1 MTTANV
7 QVGDGKSYSGLSEF
21 HYELDK
27 QDSKF
32 LNQADYDFLIHEH
45 VVLKPQAYSDLQAK
59 QGAMIASRDEA
70 RLKQRKKDTYGSL
83 DGYFKKINSNKKLK
97 HAVSNNYPLLF
108 SVSNLDEYESMQKI
122 VETPPFSMSENDFR
136 KIHTNALKSA
146 VESFDELGIPELSID
161 EYYVHANERGVP
173 HIHSRVLVD
182 AVSVR
187 KGRELP
193 QGNLGTI
200 LTKHYGT
207 KSQKTAFS
215 KFREQTDTHIINH
228 LKDEL
233 EKAFQE
239 KGVDLSSA
247 DIPGADKE
255 KVREYTTLTRTNGV
269 IYDTQQAYIN
279 AEKARELESL
289 KSELDFKE
297 QEIGDREY
305 ELHGKENEAESGFD
319 FALEKSREIYE
330 QATLEKADVEKKER
344 DLERKTNY
352 LNTQINTQITAIN
365 NALNKR
371 KKEEE
376 ERLKKEEM
384 ALKAR
389 EVALKEKEQKDKLQ
403 EEKMALKS
411 DSVQTEKITQ
421 NLDMMDT
428 MEQILSVSD
437 DEGSDIFIDLARENE
452 LIIPENSTETALFSP
467 IPYHSYHSGEPM
479 NHDRDWS
486 TKVLKDDS
494 LKDKFFRRLENFK
507 DAAVEKVKEL
517 AEKVKQKR
525 LEFQRE
531 KNNHF
536 LELEKIIQNEVYM
549 GVDTLISRH
558 LERDVAKVEEVK
570 VETTQKVQNKL
581 DLTDDDR
588 EILIA
593 LLQSEGQSG
602 SRSAKPT
609 TEKTKGHDGLS
620 F

>member
-1 MTTANV
+1 MTTANI

-32 LNQADYDFLIHEH
+32 LNQANYDFQIHER
-45 VVLKPQAYSDLQAK
+45 VILKPQAYSDLQAK

-83 DGYFKKINSNKKLK
+83 DGYFKKINANKKLK
-97 HAVSNNYPLLF
+97 HAVSNNYPMLF

-136 KIHTNALKSA
+136 KLHTKALKSA
-146 VESFDELGIPELSID
+146 VESFDELGIPELMID
-161 EYYVHANERGVP
+161 EYYVHANEKGVP

-200 LTKHYGT
+200 LTKHYGI

-228 LKDEL
+228 LKAEL

-239 KGVDLSSA
+239 KGVDLSSV
-247 DIPGADKE
+247 DIPGEDKE
-255 KVREYTTLTRTNGV
+255 KIHEYTKLTRTNGL

-279 AEKARELESL
+279 AEKEYELENL
-289 KSELDFKE
+289 KNELDFKE
-297 QEIGDREY
+297 QENSNKEY
-305 ELHGKENEAESGFD
+305 ELHGKEFEIESAFEYL
-319 FALEKSREIYE
+319 LEISRENHE
-330 QATLEKADVEKKER
+330 ETVLEKADLKIKER
-344 DLERKTNY
+344 ELERKTNH
-352 LNTQINTQITAIN
+352 LNAQIIARN
-365 NALNKR
+365 NELHKR

-376 ERLKKEEM
+376 ERLEKAEI

-389 EVALKEKEQKDKLQ
+389 EFALKEKEQKVKLQ
-403 EEKMALKS
+403 EEKLALKN

-421 NLDMMDT
+421 NLDMMDN

-467 IPYHSYHSGEPM
+467 LPYYSYHPGEPM

-486 TKVLKDDS
+486 TKVLKDES

-507 DAAVEKVKEL
+507 DAAIEKVKEL

-525 LEFQRE
+525 LEFQQE

-536 LELEKIIQNEVYM
+536 LALGNIIQNEVYV
-549 GVDTLISRH
+549 GVDTLISQH
-558 LERDVAKVEEVK
+558 LERDVEKVK
-570 VETTQKVQNKL
+570 AETTQKVQNKL
-581 DLTDDDR
+581 DLNDDDR
-588 EILIA
+588 DLLITI
-593 LLQSEGQSG
+593 LQSEGQSG
-602 SRSAKPT
+602 SNSTKPNPQ
-609 TEKTKGHDGLS
+609 KTRGYDGLS

>member
-1 MTTANV
+1 MTTANI
-7 QVGDGKSYSGLSEF
+7 QVGDGKSYSGLSEN

-32 LNQADYDFLIHEH
+32 LNQAKYDFPLHER
-45 VVLKPQAYSDLQAK
+45 VILEPQAYSDLQAK

-83 DGYFKKINSNKKLK
+83 DGYFKKINQNQKLK

-108 SVSNLDEYESMQKI
+108 SVSNMDDYESMQKI
-122 VETPPFSMSENDFR
+122 VENPPFSMSENDFR
-136 KIHTNALKSA
+136 KVHTKALKSA
-146 VESFDELGIPELSID
+146 VESFDELGIPELMID
-161 EYYVHANERGVP
+161 EYYVHANEKGVP

-200 LTKHYGT
+200 LTKHYGI

-247 DIPGADKE
+247 DIPEADKE
-255 KVREYTTLTRTNGV
+255 KVREYTTLTRTSGV

-279 AEKARELESL
+279 AEKERELENL
-289 KSELDFKE
+289 KSEQDFKE
-297 QEIGDREY
+297 REISDREY
-305 ELHGKENEAESGFD
+305 ELHGKENEAESSFN
-319 FALEKSREIYE
+319 FALEKGREIYE
-330 QATLEKADVEKKER
+330 QATLEKADVELKER
-344 DLERKTNY
+344 DLERKTNH
-352 LNTQINTQITAIN
+352 LNTQIIAIN
-365 NALNKR
+365 NALHKR

-376 ERLKKEEM
+376 ERLEKAEI

-389 EVALKEKEQKDKLQ
+389 EFALKEKEQKVKSQ
-403 EEKMALKS
+403 EEKLALKN

-421 NLDMMDT
+421 NLDMMDN

-437 DEGSDIFIDLARENE
+437 DEGSDIFMDLARENE
-452 LIIPENSTETALFSP
+452 LIIPENSTENALFSP
-467 IPYHSYHSGEPM
+467 IPYYSYHSGEPM

-494 LKDKFFRRLENFK
+494 LKDKFFKRLENFK

-525 LEFQRE
+525 LEFQQE
-531 KNNHF
+531 KNSHV
-536 LELEKIIQNEVYM
+536 LALGKIIKNEVYV
-549 GVDTLISRH
+549 GVDTLISQH

>member
-32 LNQADYDFLIHEH
+32 LSQANYDFPLHEH
-45 VVLKPQAYSDLQAK
+45 VILKPQAYSDLQAK

-97 HAVSNNYPLLF
+97 HAVSNNYPMLF

-136 KIHTNALKSA
+136 KIHTKALKSA

-215 KFREQTDTHIINH
+215 KFIEQTDTHIINH

-239 KGVDLSSA
+239 KGVDLSSV

-255 KVREYTTLTRTNGV
+255 KIQEYTTLTRTSGV

-297 QEIGDREY
+297 HEIGDREY
-305 ELHGKENEAESGFD
+305 ELRGKENEAESGFD

-344 DLERKTNY
+344 ELERKNNH
-352 LNTQINTQITAIN
+352 LNTQIIAIN
-365 NALNKR
+365 NALNKK

-376 ERLKKEEM
+376 ERLEKEEM

-389 EVALKEKEQKDKLQ
+389 EVALKEKEQKVKLQ
-403 EEKMALKS
+403 EEKLVLKN

-421 NLDMMDT
+421 NLDMMDN

-517 AEKVKQKR
+517 SEKVKQKR
-525 LEFQRE
+525 LDFQQE
-531 KNNHF
+531 KNKHF
-536 LELEKIIQNEVYM
+536 LALGKIIQNEVYM
-549 GVDTLISRH
+549 GVDTLISQH
-558 LERDVAKVEEVK
+558 LERDVATVEEVK
-570 VETTQKVQNKL
+570 AETTQKVQNKL
-581 DLTDDDR
+581 DLSDDDR

-602 SRSAKPT
+602 SKSTKPNPQ
-609 TEKTKGHDGLS
+609 KTRGHDGLS

>member
-32 LNQADYDFLIHEH
+32 LSQANYDFPLHEH
-45 VVLKPQAYSDLQAK
+45 VILKPQAYSDLQAK

-97 HAVSNNYPLLF
+97 HAVSNSYPMLF
-108 SVSNLDEYESMQKI
+108 SVSNMDEYESMQKI

-200 LTKHYGT
+200 LTKHYGI

-215 KFREQTDTHIINH
+215 KFREQTDTHIITH

-239 KGVDLSSA
+239 KGVDLSSV

-255 KVREYTTLTRTNGV
+255 KIQEYTTLTRTSGV

-297 QEIGDREY
+297 HEIGDREY
-305 ELHGKENEAESGFD
+305 ELRGKENEAESGFD

-344 DLERKTNY
+344 ELERKNNH
-352 LNTQINTQITAIN
+352 LNTQIIAIN
-365 NALNKR
+365 NALNKK

-376 ERLKKEEM
+376 ERLEKEEM

-389 EVALKEKEQKDKLQ
+389 EVALKEKEQKVKLQ
-403 EEKMALKS
+403 EEKLVLKN

-452 LIIPENSTETALFSP
+452 LIIPENSTETALFTP
-467 IPYHSYHSGEPM
+467 IPYYSYHSGEPM
-479 NHDRDWS
+479 NHDRAWS
-486 TKVLKDDS
+486 TNVLKDDS

-517 AEKVKQKR
+517 SEKVKQRR
-525 LEFQRE
+525 LEFQQE
-531 KNNHF
+531 KNSHF
-536 LELEKIIQNEVYM
+536 LALGKIIQNEVYM
-549 GVDTLISRH
+549 GVDTLISQH

-570 VETTQKVQNKL
+570 AETTQNVQNKL
-581 DLTDDDR
+581 DLSDDDR
-588 EILIA
+588 ELLMTI
-593 LLQSEGQSG
+593 LQSEGQSG
-602 SRSAKPT
+602 SKSTKPNPQ
-609 TEKTKGHDGLS
+609 KTRGHDGLS

>member
-1 MTTANV
+1 MTTANI

-32 LNQADYDFLIHEH
+32 LSQANYDFPLHEH
-45 VVLKPQAYSDLQAK
+45 VILKPQAYSDLQAK

-97 HAVSNNYPLLF
+97 HAVSNNYPMLF
-108 SVSNLDEYESMQKI
+108 SVSNIAEYESMQKI
-122 VETPPFSMSENDFR
+122 VKTPPFSMSENDFR
-136 KIHTNALKSA
+136 KIHTKALKSA

-161 EYYVHANERGVP
+161 EYYVHANEQGVP

-200 LTKHYGT
+200 LTKHYGI

-215 KFREQTDTHIINH
+215 KFREQTDTHIITH

-247 DIPGADKE
+247 DIPGEDKE
-255 KVREYTTLTRTNGV
+255 KILEYTTLTRTSGV

-279 AEKARELESL
+279 AQKERELENL

-297 QEIGDREY
+297 KEISDREY
-305 ELHGKENEAESGFD
+305 EVHGKENEAESGFD
-319 FALEKSREIYE
+319 FALEKGREIYE
-330 QATLEKADVEKKER
+330 QATLEKAVVEKKER
-344 DLERKTNY
+344 ELESKTNH
-352 LNTQINTQITAIN
+352 LHTQIIAIN

-376 ERLKKEEM
+376 ERLEKEEI

-389 EVALKEKEQKDKLQ
+389 EVALKEKEQKVELQ
-403 EEKMALKS
+403 EEKMALKN

-452 LIIPENSTETALFSP
+452 LIIPENSTETALFTP
-467 IPYHSYHSGEPM
+467 IPYYSYHSGEPM
-479 NHDRDWS
+479 NRDRDWS

-531 KNNHF
+531 KNSHF
-536 LELEKIIQNEVYM
+536 LALGNTIQNEISV
-549 GVDTLISRH
+549 GVDTLISQH
-558 LERDVAKVEEVK
+558 LERDVATVEKVK

-581 DLTDDDR
+581 DLSDDDR

-602 SRSAKPT
+602 SKSTKPNPQ
-609 TEKTKGHDGLS
+609 KTRGHDGLS

>member
-1 MTTANV
+1 MTTANI

-32 LNQADYDFLIHEH
+32 LNQANYDFPIHEH
-45 VVLKPQAYSDLQAK
+45 VILKKQAYSDLQAK

-108 SVSNLDEYESMQKI
+108 SVSNMDEYESMQKI

-136 KIHTNALKSA
+136 KIHTKALKSA

-161 EYYVHANERGVP
+161 EYYVHANEQGVP

-200 LTKHYGT
+200 LTKHYGI

-239 KGVDLSSA
+239 KGVDLSSV
-247 DIPGADKE
+247 DIPGEDKE
-255 KVREYTTLTRTNGV
+255 KIQEYTTLTRTSGV

-279 AEKARELESL
+279 AEKARELENL

-297 QEIGDREY
+297 KEISDREY
-305 ELHGKENEAESGFD
+305 DVHGKEIETESSFN
-319 FALEKSREIYE
+319 FALEKGREIYE
-330 QATLEKADVEKKER
+330 EATLEKADVEKKER
-344 DLERKTNY
+344 ELASKTNN
-352 LNTQINTQITAIN
+352 LNTQIIAIN

-376 ERLKKEEM
+376 ERLEKEEM

-389 EVALKEKEQKDKLQ
+389 EVALKEKEQKVKLQ
-403 EEKMALKS
+403 EEKMALKN

-452 LIIPENSTETALFSP
+452 LIIPENSTETALFTP
-467 IPYHSYHSGEPM
+467 IPYYSYHSGEPM
-479 NHDRDWS
+479 NRDRDWS

-517 AEKVKQKR
+517 AEKVKQRR
-525 LEFQRE
+525 LEFQQE
-531 KNNHF
+531 KNSHF
-536 LELEKIIQNEVYM
+536 LALGKIIQNEVYM
-549 GVDTLISRH
+549 GVDTLISQH

-570 VETTQKVQNKL
+570 AETTQKVQTKL
-581 DLTDDDR
+581 DLSDDDR
-588 EILIA
+588 ELLMTI
-593 LLQSEGQSG
+593 LQSEGQSG
-602 SRSAKPT
+602 SKSTKPNPQ
-609 TEKTKGHDGLS
+609 KTRGHDGLS

>member
-1 MTTANV
+1 MTTANI
-7 QVGDGKSYSGLSEF
+7 QVGDGKSYSGLSEY

-32 LNQADYDFLIHEH
+32 LNQADYDFPIHEH

-136 KIHTNALKSA
+136 KIHTKALKSA
-146 VESFDELGIPELSID
+146 VESFDELGIPQLSID
-161 EYYVHANERGVP
+161 EYYVHANEQGVP

-200 LTKHYGT
+200 LTKHYGI

-233 EKAFQE
+233 EKAFQD

-247 DIPGADKE
+247 DIPGEDKE
-255 KVREYTTLTRTNGV
+255 KIQEYTTLTRTSGV

-279 AEKARELESL
+279 AEKEHALENL
-289 KSELDFKE
+289 KNELDFKE
-297 QEIGDREY
+297 REISDREY
-305 ELHGKENEAESGFD
+305 EVHGKEIETESSFN

-344 DLERKTNY
+344 DLERKTNH
-352 LNTQINTQITAIN
+352 LDTQIIAIN
-365 NALNKR
+365 NAFHKR

-376 ERLKKEEM
+376 ERLENAEI

-389 EVALKEKEQKDKLQ
+389 EVALKEKEQKVKLQ
-403 EEKMALKS
+403 EEKLALKN

-452 LIIPENSTETALFSP
+452 LIIPENSTETALFTP
-467 IPYHSYHSGEPM
+467 IPYYSYHSGEPM
-479 NHDRDWS
+479 NRDRDWS

-525 LEFQRE
+525 LDFQQE
-531 KNNHF
+531 KNSHF
-536 LELEKIIQNEVYM
+536 LALEKIIQNEVYV
-549 GVDTLISRH
+549 GVDTLISQH

>member
-32 LNQADYDFLIHEH
+32 LSQANYDFPLHEH
-45 VVLKPQAYSDLQAK
+45 VILKPQAYSDLQAK

-136 KIHTNALKSA
+136 KIHTKALKSA

-161 EYYVHANERGVP
+161 EYYVHANEQGVP

-200 LTKHYGT
+200 LTKHYGI

-215 KFREQTDTHIINH
+215 KFREQTDTHIITH

-279 AEKARELESL
+279 AEKERELENL

-297 QEIGDREY
+297 QEIGDKEY
-305 ELHGKENEAESGFD
+305 ELRGKEFEIDSAFEFLIETD
-319 FALEKSREIYE
+319 REIHEETLLEKDDLEIKEREI
-330 QATLEKADVEKKER
+330 ASKA
-344 DLERKTNY
+344 NY
-352 LNTQINTQITAIN
+352 LNAQIIART
-365 NALNKR
+365 NALHKR

-389 EVALKEKEQKDKLQ
+389 EVALKEKEQKVKLQ

-517 AEKVKQKR
+517 AEKVKQR
-525 LEFQRE
+525 HLDFQQE
-531 KNNHF
+531 KNSHF
-536 LELEKIIQNEVYM
+536 LALEKIIHNEVYA
-549 GVDTLISRH
+549 GVDTLISQH

-588 EILIA
+588 ELLMTI
-593 LLQSEGQSG
+593 LQSEGQSG

>member
-1 MTTANV
+1 MTTANI

-32 LNQADYDFLIHEH
+32 LNQADYDFPIHEH
-45 VVLKPQAYSDLQAK
+45 VILKPQAYSDLQAK

-97 HAVSNNYPLLF
+97 HAVSNSYPMLF
-108 SVSNLDEYESMQKI
+108 SVSNMDEYESMQKI

-146 VESFDELGIPELSID
+146 VESFDELGISELSID

-200 LTKHYGT
+200 LTKHYGI

-228 LKDEL
+228 LKAEL

-239 KGVDLSSA
+239 KGVDLSSV
-247 DIPGADKE
+247 DIPGEDKE
-255 KVREYTTLTRTNGV
+255 KVREYTTLTRTSGV

-279 AEKARELESL
+279 AEKARELENL

-297 QEIGDREY
+297 REISDREY
-305 ELHGKENEAESGFD
+305 ELHGKENEADSAFD
-319 FALEKSREIYE
+319 FALEKGREIYE
-330 QATLEKADVEKKER
+330 QATLEKADVEIKER
-344 DLERKTNY
+344 DLERKNNH
-352 LNTQINTQITAIN
+352 LNTQIIAIN
-365 NALNKR
+365 NALHKR

-376 ERLKKEEM
+376 ERLEKAEI

-389 EVALKEKEQKDKLQ
+389 EFALKEKEQKVKSQ
-403 EEKMALKS
+403 EEKLALKN
-411 DSVQTEKITQ
+411 DNLQAEKITQ

-479 NHDRDWS
+479 NRDRDWS

-517 AEKVKQKR
+517 AEKVKQRR
-525 LEFQRE
+525 LEFQQE
-531 KNNHF
+531 KNSHF
-536 LELEKIIQNEVYM
+536 LALGKIIQNEVYM
-549 GVDTLISRH
+549 GVDTLISQH
-558 LERDVAKVEEVK
+558 LERDVATVEEVK
-570 VETTQKVQNKL
+570 AETTQKVQNKL
-581 DLTDDDR
+581 DLSDDDR

-602 SRSAKPT
+602 SKSTKPNPQ
-609 TEKTKGHDGLS
+609 KTRGHDGLS

>member
-1 MTTANV
+1 MTTANI
-7 QVGDGKSYSGLSEF
+7 QVGAGKSYSGLSEN

-32 LNQADYDFLIHEH
+32 LNQAKYDFPLHER
-45 VVLKPQAYSDLQAK
+45 VILEPQAYSDLQAK

-83 DGYFKKINSNKKLK
+83 DGYFKKINQNQKLK

-108 SVSNLDEYESMQKI
+108 SVSNMDDYESMQKI
-122 VETPPFSMSENDFR
+122 VENPPFSMSENDFR
-136 KIHTNALKSA
+136 KVHTKALKSA
-146 VESFDELGIPELSID
+146 VESFDELGIPELMID
-161 EYYVHANERGVP
+161 EYYVHANEKGVP

-200 LTKHYGT
+200 LTKHYGI

-239 KGVDLSSA
+239 KGVDLSRV
-247 DIPGADKE
+247 DIPGEDKE
-255 KVREYTTLTRTNGV
+255 KIQEYTTLTRTNGV

-279 AEKARELESL
+279 AEKEHELENL

-297 QEIGDREY
+297 QEMGDREY
-305 ELHGKENEAESGFD
+305 ELRGKEFENESHFD
-319 FALEKSREIYE
+319 FLIEMSREIHE
-330 QATLEKADVEKKER
+330 ETLMEKAVLENEER
-344 DLERKTNY
+344 EIASKANH
-352 LNTQINTQITAIN
+352 LNAQIIAIN

-376 ERLKKEEM
+376 ERLEKEEM

-389 EVALKEKEQKDKLQ
+389 EVALKEKEQKVKLQ
-403 EEKMALKS
+403 EEKMALKN

-452 LIIPENSTETALFSP
+452 LIIPENSTETALFTP
-467 IPYHSYHSGEPM
+467 IPYYSYHSGEPM
-479 NHDRDWS
+479 NRDRDWS

-517 AEKVKQKR
+517 AEKVKQRR
-525 LEFQRE
+525 LEFQQE
-531 KNNHF
+531 KNSHF
-536 LELEKIIQNEVYM
+536 LALGKIIQNEVYM
-549 GVDTLISRH
+549 GVDTLISQH
-558 LERDVAKVEEVK
+558 LERDVATVEEVK
-570 VETTQKVQNKL
+570 AETTQKVQNKL
-581 DLTDDDR
+581 DLSDDDR

-602 SRSAKPT
+602 SKSTKPT
-609 TEKTKGHDGLS
+609 TEKAKGHDGLS

>member
-32 LNQADYDFLIHEH
+32 LSQANYDFPLHEH
-45 VVLKPQAYSDLQAK
+45 VILKPQAYSDLQAK

-97 HAVSNNYPLLF
+97 HAVSNNYPMLF

-136 KIHTNALKSA
+136 KIHTKALKSA

-200 LTKHYGT
+200 LTKHYGI

-215 KFREQTDTHIINH
+215 KFREQTDTHIITH

-239 KGVDLSSA
+239 KGVDLSSV

-255 KVREYTTLTRTNGV
+255 KIQEYTTLTRTSGV

-297 QEIGDREY
+297 HEIGDREY
-305 ELHGKENEAESGFD
+305 ELRGKENEAESGFD

-344 DLERKTNY
+344 ELERKNNH
-352 LNTQINTQITAIN
+352 LNTQIIAIN
-365 NALNKR
+365 NALNKK

-376 ERLKKEEM
+376 ERLEKEEM

-389 EVALKEKEQKDKLQ
+389 EVALKEKEQKVKLQ
-403 EEKMALKS
+403 EEKLALKN

-452 LIIPENSTETALFSP
+452 LIIPENSTETALFTP
-467 IPYHSYHSGEPM
+467 IPYYSYHSGEPM

-486 TKVLKDDS
+486 TNVLKDDS

-517 AEKVKQKR
+517 AEKVKQR
-525 LEFQRE
+525 HLDFQQE
-531 KNNHF
+531 KNSHF
-536 LELEKIIQNEVYM
+536 LALEKIIHNEVYA
-549 GVDTLISRH
+549 GVDTLISQH

-588 EILIA
+588 ELLMTI
-593 LLQSEGQSG
+593 LQSEGQSG

>member
-136 KIHTNALKSA
+136 KIHTKALKSA

-200 LTKHYGT
+200 LTKHYGI

-215 KFREQTDTHIINH
+215 KFREQTDTHIITH

-239 KGVDLSSA
+239 KGVDLSSV

-255 KVREYTTLTRTNGV
+255 KIQEYTTLMRTSGV

-344 DLERKTNY
+344 ELERKNNH
-352 LNTQINTQITAIN
+352 LNTQIIAIN

-376 ERLKKEEM
+376 ERLEKEEM

-389 EVALKEKEQKDKLQ
+389 EVALKEKEQKVKLQ
-403 EEKMALKS
+403 EEKMALKN

-452 LIIPENSTETALFSP
+452 LIIPENSTETALFTP
-467 IPYHSYHSGEPM
+467 IPYYSYHSGEPM
-479 NHDRDWS
+479 NHDRAWS
-486 TKVLKDDS
+486 TNVLKDDS

-517 AEKVKQKR
+517 SEKVKQKR
-525 LEFQRE
+525 LEFHQE
-531 KNNHF
+531 KNSHI
-536 LELEKIIQNEVYM
+536 LALGKIIQNEVYT
-549 GVDTLISRH
+549 GVDTLISQH

-570 VETTQKVQNKL
+570 AETTQNVQNKL
-581 DLTDDDR
+581 DLSDDDR
-588 EILIA
+588 ELLMTI
-593 LLQSEGQSG
+593 LQSEGQSG
-602 SRSAKPT
+602 SKSTKPNPQ
-609 TEKTKGHDGLS
+609 KTRGHDGLS

>member
-32 LNQADYDFLIHEH
+32 LSQANYDFPLHEH
-45 VVLKPQAYSDLQAK
+45 VILKPQAYSDLQAK

-97 HAVSNNYPLLF
+97 HAVSNNYPMLF

-136 KIHTNALKSA
+136 KIHTKALKSA

-200 LTKHYGT
+200 LTKHYGI

-215 KFREQTDTHIINH
+215 KFREQTDTHIITH

-239 KGVDLSSA
+239 KGVDLSSV

-255 KVREYTTLTRTNGV
+255 KIQEYTTLTRTSGV

-297 QEIGDREY
+297 HEIGDREY
-305 ELHGKENEAESGFD
+305 ELHGKENEAESSFN
-319 FALEKSREIYE
+319 FALEKGREIYE

-344 DLERKTNY
+344 DLERKTNH
-352 LNTQINTQITAIN
+352 LNTQIIAIN

-376 ERLKKEEM
+376 ERLEKEEM

-389 EVALKEKEQKDKLQ
+389 EVALKEKEQKVKLQ
-403 EEKMALKS
+403 EEKLVLKN

-452 LIIPENSTETALFSP
+452 LIIPENSTETALFTP
-467 IPYHSYHSGEPM
+467 IPYYSYHSGEPM

-486 TKVLKDDS
+486 TNVLKDDS

-517 AEKVKQKR
+517 AEKVKQR
-525 LEFQRE
+525 HLDFQQE
-531 KNNHF
+531 KNSHF
-536 LELEKIIQNEVYM
+536 LALEKIIHNEVYA
-549 GVDTLISRH
+549 GVDTLISQH

-588 EILIA
+588 ELLMTI
-593 LLQSEGQSG
+593 LQSEGQSG

>member
-1 MTTANV
+1 MTTANI

-32 LNQADYDFLIHEH
+32 LNQANYDFPIHEH
-45 VVLKPQAYSDLQAK
+45 VILKKQAYSDLQAK

-108 SVSNLDEYESMQKI
+108 SVSNMDEYESMQKI

-136 KIHTNALKSA
+136 KIHTKALKSA

-161 EYYVHANERGVP
+161 EYYVHANEQGVP

-200 LTKHYGT
+200 LTKHYGI

-239 KGVDLSSA
+239 KGVDLSSV
-247 DIPGADKE
+247 DIPGEDKE
-255 KVREYTTLTRTNGV
+255 KIQEYTTLTRTSGV

-279 AEKARELESL
+279 AEKARELENL

-297 QEIGDREY
+297 KEISDREY
-305 ELHGKENEAESGFD
+305 DVHGKEIETESSFN
-319 FALEKSREIYE
+319 FALEKGREIYE
-330 QATLEKADVEKKER
+330 EATLEKADVEKKER
-344 DLERKTNY
+344 ELASKTNN
-352 LNTQINTQITAIN
+352 LNTQIIAIN

-376 ERLKKEEM
+376 ERLEKEEM

-389 EVALKEKEQKDKLQ
+389 EVALKEKEQKVKLQ
-403 EEKMALKS
+403 EEKMALKN

-452 LIIPENSTETALFSP
+452 LIIPENSTETALFTP
-467 IPYHSYHSGEPM
+467 IPYYSYHSGEPM
-479 NHDRDWS
+479 NRDRDWS

-494 LKDKFFRRLENFK
+494 LKAKFFRRLENFK

-517 AEKVKQKR
+517 AEKVKQRR
-525 LEFQRE
+525 LEFQQE
-531 KNNHF
+531 KNSHF
-536 LELEKIIQNEVYM
+536 LALGKIIQNEVYM
-549 GVDTLISRH
+549 GVDTLISQH
-558 LERDVAKVEEVK
+558 LERDVATVEEVK
-570 VETTQKVQNKL
+570 AETTQKVQNKL
-581 DLTDDDR
+581 DLSDDDR
-588 EILIA
+588 KLLMTI
-593 LLQSEGQSG
+593 LQSEGQSG
-602 SRSAKPT
+602 SRSTKPT
-609 TEKTKGHDGLS
+609 TEKTKGYDGLN

>member
-1 MTTANV
+1 MTTANI

-32 LNQADYDFLIHEH
+32 LNQANYDFPIHEH
-45 VVLKPQAYSDLQAK
+45 VILKPQAYSDLQAK

-97 HAVSNNYPLLF
+97 HAVSNSYPMLF

-122 VETPPFSMSENDFR
+122 VENPPFSMSESDFR
-136 KIHTNALKSA
+136 KVHTKALKSA
-146 VESFDELGIPELSID
+146 VESFDELGIPELMID

-200 LTKHYGT
+200 LTKHYGI

-228 LKDEL
+228 LKAEL
-233 EKAFQE
+233 EKEFQE
-239 KGVDLSSA
+239 KGVDLSSV

-255 KVREYTTLTRTNGV
+255 KIQEYTQLTRTNGV

-279 AEKARELESL
+279 AEKEHELESL

-297 QEIGDREY
+297 RENDDREY
-305 ELHGKENEAESGFD
+305 EFRGKEFELESGFD
-319 FALEKSREIYE
+319 FLLEMSHEIHEEAVLEKDYLEI
-330 QATLEKADVEKKER
+330 KER
-344 DLERKTNY
+344 ELASKANDLNAEIIARS
-352 LNTQINTQITAIN
+352 
-365 NALNKR
+365 NALHKR

-376 ERLKKEEM
+376 KRLEQEEM

-389 EVALKEKEQKDKLQ
+389 EVALKEKEQKLKLQ
-403 EEKMALKS
+403 EEKIALKS
-411 DSVQTEKITQ
+411 DSVQAEKITQ
-421 NLDMMDT
+421 NLDMMDN

-479 NHDRDWS
+479 NHDRNWS
-486 TKVLKDDS
+486 TKVLKDES
-494 LKDKFFRRLENFK
+494 LKDKFFKRLENFK
-507 DAAVEKVKEL
+507 DAALERVKEV

-525 LEFQRE
+525 SEFQRE

-536 LELEKIIQNEVYM
+536 LALGKIIQNEVSV
-549 GVDTLISRH
+549 GVDTLISQH
-558 LERDVAKVEEVK
+558 LERNVTAVEEVK
-570 VETTQKVQNKL
+570 IETSQHVQSKL
-581 DLTDDDR
+581 ALTDDDR
-588 EILIA
+588 EVLIA
-593 LLQSEGQSG
+593 LLQAEGKSG
-602 SRSAKPT
+602 SRSIKPT
-609 TEKTKGHDGLS
+609 TEKTRGNDGLS

>member
-1 MTTANV
+1 MTTANI

-32 LNQADYDFLIHEH
+32 LSQADYDFPIHEH
-45 VVLKPQAYSDLQAK
+45 VILKPQAYSDLQAK

-97 HAVSNNYPLLF
+97 HAVSNNYPMLF
-108 SVSNLDEYESMQKI
+108 SVSNMDEYESMQKI

-136 KIHTNALKSA
+136 KIHTKALKSA
-146 VESFDELGIPELSID
+146 VESFDELGIPQLSID
-161 EYYVHANERGVP
+161 EYYVHANEQGVP

-200 LTKHYGT
+200 LTKHYGI

-239 KGVDLSSA
+239 KGVDLSSV
-247 DIPGADKE
+247 DIPGEDKE
-255 KVREYTTLTRTNGV
+255 KIQEYTKLTRTNGV

-279 AEKARELESL
+279 SEKEYELENL
-289 KSELDFKE
+289 KNEIDFKG
-297 QEIGDREY
+297 QEMGDREY
-305 ELHGKENEAESGFD
+305 ELRGKEFENESRFD
-319 FALEKSREIYE
+319 FLIEMSREIHE
-330 QATLEKADVEKKER
+330 ETLLEKADLEIKER
-344 DLERKTNY
+344 EIASKANH
-352 LNTQINTQITAIN
+352 LNAQIIARN
-365 NALNKR
+365 NALHKR
-371 KKEEE
+371 RKEEE
-376 ERLKKEEM
+376 ERLEKAEI

-389 EVALKEKEQKDKLQ
+389 EFALKEKEQKVKLQ
-403 EEKMALKS
+403 EEKLALKN

-421 NLDMMDT
+421 NLDMMDN

-452 LIIPENSTETALFSP
+452 LIIPENSSETALFTP
-467 IPYHSYHSGEPM
+467 IPYYSYHSGEPM
-479 NHDRDWS
+479 NRDRDWS

-507 DAAVEKVKEL
+507 DAAIEKIKEL

-536 LELEKIIQNEVYM
+536 LALGNVIQNEVYV
-549 GVDTLISRH
+549 GVDTLISQH
-558 LERDVAKVEEVK
+558 LERDVAKVEKVK
-570 VETTQKVQNKL
+570 AETTQKAQNKL
-581 DLTDDDR
+581 DLNDDDR
-588 EILIA
+588 DLLITI
-593 LLQSEGQSG
+593 LQSEGQSG
-602 SRSAKPT
+602 SKSTKPNPQ
-609 TEKTKGHDGLS
+609 KTRGYDGLS

>member
-32 LNQADYDFLIHEH
+32 LSQANYDFPLHEH
-45 VVLKPQAYSDLQAK
+45 VILKPQAYSDLQAK

-97 HAVSNNYPLLF
+97 HAVSNNYPMLF

-136 KIHTNALKSA
+136 KIHTKALKSA

-200 LTKHYGT
+200 LTKHYGI

-215 KFREQTDTHIINH
+215 KFREQTDTHIITH

-239 KGVDLSSA
+239 KGVDLSRV
-247 DIPGADKE
+247 DIPGEDKE
-255 KVREYTTLTRTNGV
+255 KIQEYTTLTRTSGV

-297 QEIGDREY
+297 HEIGDREY
-305 ELHGKENEAESGFD
+305 ELRGKENEAESGFD

-344 DLERKTNY
+344 ELERKNNH
-352 LNTQINTQITAIN
+352 LNTQIIAIN

-376 ERLKKEEM
+376 ERLEKEEM

-389 EVALKEKEQKDKLQ
+389 EVALKEKEQKVKLQ
-403 EEKMALKS
+403 EEKLVLKN

-452 LIIPENSTETALFSP
+452 LIIPENSTETALFTP
-467 IPYHSYHSGEPM
+467 IPYYSYHSGEPM

-517 AEKVKQKR
+517 AEKVKQR
-525 LEFQRE
+525 HLDFQQE
-531 KNNHF
+531 KNSHF
-536 LELEKIIQNEVYM
+536 LALEKIIHNEVYA
-549 GVDTLISRH
+549 GVDTLISQH

-588 EILIA
+588 ELLMTI
-593 LLQSEGQSG
+593 LQSEGQSG

>member
-1 MTTANV
+1 MTTANI

-32 LNQADYDFLIHEH
+32 LNQANYDFPIHEH
-45 VVLKPQAYSDLQAK
+45 VILKKQAYSDLQAK

-108 SVSNLDEYESMQKI
+108 SVSNMDEYESMQKI

-136 KIHTNALKSA
+136 KIHTKALKSA

-200 LTKHYGT
+200 LTKHYGI

-239 KGVDLSSA
+239 KGVDLSSV
-247 DIPGADKE
+247 DIPGEDKE
-255 KVREYTTLTRTNGV
+255 KIQEYTTLTRTSGV

-279 AEKARELESL
+279 AEKARELENL

-297 QEIGDREY
+297 KEISDREY
-305 ELHGKENEAESGFD
+305 DVHGKEIETESSFN
-319 FALEKSREIYE
+319 FALEKGREIYE
-330 QATLEKADVEKKER
+330 EATLEKADVEKKER
-344 DLERKTNY
+344 ELASKTNN
-352 LNTQINTQITAIN
+352 LNTQIIAIN

-376 ERLKKEEM
+376 ERLEKEEM

-389 EVALKEKEQKDKLQ
+389 EVALKEKEQKVKLQ
-403 EEKMALKS
+403 EEKMALKN

-452 LIIPENSTETALFSP
+452 LIIPENSTETALFTP
-467 IPYHSYHSGEPM
+467 IPYYSYHSGEPM
-479 NHDRDWS
+479 NRDRDWS

-517 AEKVKQKR
+517 AEKVKQRR
-525 LEFQRE
+525 LEFQQE
-531 KNNHF
+531 KNSHF
-536 LELEKIIQNEVYM
+536 LALGKIIKNEVYV
-549 GVDTLISRH
+549 GVDTLISQH
-558 LERDVAKVEEVK
+558 LERDVATVEEVK
-570 VETTQKVQNKL
+570 AETTQKVQNKL
-581 DLTDDDR
+581 DLSDDDR
-588 EILIA
+588 ELLMTI
-593 LLQSEGQSG
+593 LQSEGQSG
-602 SRSAKPT
+602 SRSTKPT
-609 TEKTKGHDGLS
+609 TEKTKGYDGLS

>member
-136 KIHTNALKSA
+136 KIHTKALKSA

-200 LTKHYGT
+200 LTKHYGI

-215 KFREQTDTHIINH
+215 KFREQTDTHIITH

-239 KGVDLSSA
+239 KGVDLSSV

-255 KVREYTTLTRTNGV
+255 KIQEYTTLTRTSGV

-279 AEKARELESL
+279 AEKARELENL

-297 QEIGDREY
+297 QEISDREY
-305 ELHGKENEAESGFD
+305 EVHGKEIETESSFN
-319 FALEKSREIYE
+319 FALEKGREIYE
-330 QATLEKADVEKKER
+330 EATLEKADVEKKER
-344 DLERKTNY
+344 DLERKNNH
-352 LNTQINTQITAIN
+352 LNTQIIAIN

-376 ERLKKEEM
+376 ERLEKEEM

-389 EVALKEKEQKDKLQ
+389 EVALKEKEQKVKLQ
-403 EEKMALKS
+403 EEKLVLKN

-452 LIIPENSTETALFSP
+452 LIIPENSTETALFTP
-467 IPYHSYHSGEPM
+467 IPYYSYHSGEPM

-486 TKVLKDDS
+486 TRVLKDDS

-517 AEKVKQKR
+517 SEKVKQKR
-525 LEFQRE
+525 LDFQQE
-531 KNNHF
+531 KNSHF

-558 LERDVAKVEEVK
+558 LERDVATVEKVK
-570 VETTQKVQNKL
+570 VEATQKVQSKL
-581 DLTDDDR
+581 DLSDDDR
-588 EILIA
+588 EILMTI
-593 LLQSEGQSG
+593 LQSEGQSG

>member
-97 HAVSNNYPLLF
+97 HAVPNSYPMLF
-108 SVSNLDEYESMQKI
+108 SVSNMDEYESMQKI

-146 VESFDELGIPELSID
+146 VESFDELGIPQLSID

-200 LTKHYGT
+200 LTKHYGI

-215 KFREQTDTHIINH
+215 KFREQTDTHIITH

-239 KGVDLSSA
+239 KGVDLSSV

-255 KVREYTTLTRTNGV
+255 KIQEYTTLTRTSGV

-279 AEKARELESL
+279 AEKARELENL

-297 QEIGDREY
+297 QEISDREY
-305 ELHGKENEAESGFD
+305 EVHGIEIETESSFN
-319 FALEKSREIYE
+319 FALE
-330 QATLEKADVEKKER
+330 
-344 DLERKTNY
+344 
-352 LNTQINTQITAIN
+352 
-365 NALNKR
+365 
-371 KKEEE
+371 
-376 ERLKKEEM
+376 
-384 ALKAR
+384 
-389 EVALKEKEQKDKLQ
+389 
-403 EEKMALKS
+403 
-411 DSVQTEKITQ
+411 
-421 NLDMMDT
+421 
-428 MEQILSVSD
+428 
-437 DEGSDIFIDLARENE
+437 
-452 LIIPENSTETALFSP
+452 
-467 IPYHSYHSGEPM
+467 
-479 NHDRDWS
+479 
-486 TKVLKDDS
+486 
-494 LKDKFFRRLENFK
+494 
-507 DAAVEKVKEL
+507 
-517 AEKVKQKR
+517 
-525 LEFQRE
+525 
-531 KNNHF
+531 
-536 LELEKIIQNEVYM
+536 
-549 GVDTLISRH
+549 
-558 LERDVAKVEEVK
+558 
-570 VETTQKVQNKL
+570 
-581 DLTDDDR
+581 
-588 EILIA
+588 
-593 LLQSEGQSG
+593 
-602 SRSAKPT
+602 
-609 TEKTKGHDGLS
+609 
-620 F
+620 

>member
-97 HAVSNNYPLLF
+97 HAVSNNYPMLF

-136 KIHTNALKSA
+136 KIHTKALKSA
-146 VESFDELGIPELSID
+146 VESFDELGIPQLSID
-161 EYYVHANERGVP
+161 EYYVHANEQGVP

-200 LTKHYGT
+200 LTKHYGI

-239 KGVDLSSA
+239 KGVDLSRV
-247 DIPGADKE
+247 DIPGEDKE
-255 KVREYTTLTRTNGV
+255 KIQEYTTLTRTSGV

-279 AEKARELESL
+279 AQKEHELENL

-297 QEIGDREY
+297 QEISDREY
-305 ELHGKENEAESGFD
+305 EVHGKEIETESSFN
-319 FALEKSREIYE
+319 FALEKGREIYE
-330 QATLEKADVEKKER
+330 EATLEKADVEKKER
-344 DLERKTNY
+344 DLERKNNH
-352 LNTQINTQITAIN
+352 LNTQIIAIN

-376 ERLKKEEM
+376 ERLEKEEM

-389 EVALKEKEQKDKLQ
+389 EVALKEKEQKVKLQ
-403 EEKMALKS
+403 EEKMALKN

-421 NLDMMDT
+421 NLDMMDN

-452 LIIPENSTETALFSP
+452 LIIPENSTETALFTP
-467 IPYHSYHSGEPM
+467 IPYYSYHSGEPM
-479 NHDRDWS
+479 NRDRDWS

-517 AEKVKQKR
+517 AEKVKQR
-525 LEFQRE
+525 HLDFQQE
-531 KNNHF
+531 KNSHF
-536 LELEKIIQNEVYM
+536 LALEKIIHNEVYA
-549 GVDTLISRH
+549 GVDTLISQH

-588 EILIA
+588 ELLMTI
-593 LLQSEGQSG
+593 LQSEGQSG

-609 TEKTKGHDGLS
+609 TEKTKGHDGLG